1 MTALVWVLGTVL
13 VPDEGRIYV
22 RTPRRILHTLRS
34 LARRVVA
41 IDEATFDIG
50 PRLDQLRAELDA
62 VQSSLTSIRKD
73 LGTFRTEHA
82 AVLAELATVR
92 EAVSESATR
101 ARHDAEARSLEPAR
115 SVHLGVRQGG
125 LRGRLR
131 VVLLVHNT
139 SVWYSLSELWHL
151 MDRAHDVDPVVV
163 SLPKHFAGK
172 GELAC
177 EEDAHA
183 ALTARMLALA
193 GQLSFKL

>member
-1 MTALVWVLGTVL
+1 M
-13 VPDEGRIYV
+13 
-22 RTPRRILHTLRS
+22 RTPCSMLRTLGS

-41 IDEATFDIG
+41 IDEMTSGFG

-139 SVWYSLSELWHL
+139 SVWDSLSELWHL